1 MGEEKSPCKVKLFF
15 GLLFPDE
22 EILARTEKRI
32 VNDYGDIDLLSPI
45 IPFDKTTYYE
55 NEMGQSLLRRFIS
68 IVNLID
74 PAELPTVKIQTNLL
88 EKLFAR
94 PEGSRQVN
102 IDPGYLTFSKVI
114 LATTKDYTH
123 RLYLGRKIYGEVT
136 LHYKGGEKSFC
147 PWEWTYP
154 DYREPMAINFFN
166 ELRNIYKKQLKD
178 EE

>member
-1 MGEEKSPCKVKLFF
+1 
-15 GLLFPDE
+15 
-22 EILARTEKRI
+22 
-32 VNDYGDIDLLSPI
+32 
-45 IPFDKTTYYE
+45 
-55 NEMGQSLLRRFIS
+55 MGQSLLRRFIS

-74 PAELPTVKIQTNLL
+74 QVELPTIKIQTNLL

-123 RLYLGRKIYGEVT
+123 RLYLGKKIYGEVT
-136 LHYKGGEKSFC
+136 LQYKGGEKSFC

-154 DYREPMAINFFN
+154 DYREPVAINFFN
-166 ELRNIYKKQLKD
+166 ELRNIYKRQLKR

>member
-32 VNDYGDIDLLSPI
+32 VNDYGDIDLQSPI
-45 IPFDKTTYYE
+45 VPFDKTTYYE

-74 PAELPTVKIQTNLL
+74 PVELPTIKIQTNLL

-102 IDPGYLTFSKVI
+102 IDPGYLIFSKVI

-123 RLYLGRKIYGEVT
+123 RLYLGKKIYGEVT

-154 DYREPMAINFFN
+154 DYREPVAINFFN
-166 ELRNIYKKQLKD
+166 ELRNIYKRQLKR